1 MLFIF
6 AFSKVFYLVKIRV
19 KTRRGAIVYTFAVS
33 VIFYTKKDGC
43 ALFAF
48 NVYLCQRN
56 TPPPLLDFLA
66 LNNSH

>member
-19 KTRRGAIVYTFAVS
+19 KTRCGAIVYTFAAF
-33 VIFYTKKDGC
+33 VICYTKKDGC
-43 ALFAF
+43 ALFVF
-48 NVYLCQRN
+48 NVYFCQRN
-56 TPPPLLDFLA
+56 APPPFLDFLV

>member
-19 KTRRGAIVYTFAVS
+19 KNRRGAAVYTFAVS
-33 VIFYTKKDGC
+33 VIFYTKKNGC

-48 NVYLCQRN
+48 NVHFCQKN
-56 TPPPLLDFLA
+56 APPPFLDFLA

>member
-19 KTRRGAIVYTFAVS
+19 KNRRGAIVYTFAVP

-48 NVYLCQRN
+48 NVY
-56 TPPPLLDFLA
+56 F
-66 LNNSH
+66 

>member
-19 KTRRGAIVYTFAVS
+19 KTRRGAIVYTFAAF
-33 VIFYTKKDGC
+33 VIFYTKKDGR
-43 ALFAF
+43 ALFVF
-48 NVYLCQRN
+48 NVYFCQRN
-56 TPPPLLDFLA
+56 APPPFLDFLA